1 MCVCFFFRQQE
12 SVLSVNF
19 ISVRSTDSVRM
30 LIYAHS
36 IGWAFFLIY
45 SHSILAFDLFSSSDY
60 DIHLIYVICSN
71 ETYNIEV
78 NACANHTHFTFFFR
92 MGFHYETIQMHCLMC
107 FCPNIYV
114 YMLDCERLFD
124 SVIRF
129 HTHMKT
135 SVKMIFSHSFDAGR
149 VFRAPHVKHKMNH

>member
-1 MCVCFFFRQQE
+1 MFFFFGNKNQCYLLIS
-12 SVLSVNF
+12 SV
-19 ISVRSTDSVRM
+19 SVRM

-45 SHSILAFDLFSSSDY
+45 SHSILAFDIFSSSDY

-71 ETYNIEV
+71 ETYNIGV

-107 FCPNIYV
+107 FCPNIYIYV
-114 YMLDCERLFD
+114 YMLDCERRFD

-129 HTHMKT
+129 HTHENECKND
-135 SVKMIFSHSFDAGR
+135 IFALIRCWTRISSTTCET
-149 VFRAPHVKHKMNH
+149 